1 MTLLL
6 LVKPTTTCERKW
18 RLNTHTMG
26 SWGKS
31 CSVFYLWLFNQW
43 LFNWDKLFILFG
55 MNSNMINGI
64 YPVSIFF
71 VILGFLKK
79 SKLCKII
86 IIQWRTLSLQISLI
100 YKKIYDLYGFYYS
113 AFSFRNTLRN
123 CMDIYEIEVIPNF
136 HITISVWALHA
147 CWRFKEIIF

>member
-31 CSVFYLWLFNQW
+31 WSVFYLWLFNQW
-43 LFNWDKLFILFG
+43 LFIWDRLFILFG
-55 MNSNMINGI
+55 MNSTWLTGI
-64 YPVSIFF
+64 FLCQFLSSFWVVFF
-71 VILGFLKK
+71 FK

-86 IIQWRTLSLQISLI
+86 IIQWRRLSLHISLI
-100 YKKIYDLYGFYYS
+100 YKKIYDLCVLIIQHFHWEIRYGTVHMKLKS
-113 AFSFRNTLRN
+113 TLQ
-123 CMDIYEIEVIPNF
+123 CQL
-136 HITISVWALHA
+136 VWALHS
-147 CWRFKEIIF
+147 CWRFKEINF